1 MRPKDAATVQRYPI
15 SMNITLPRIIQQ
27 RSLRLIS
34 IGFALYA
41 LIAGAVCFSGWALD
55 FPRLTDWLNDDVS
68 IQPNSAVLI
77 SLSGAAILLLHFGLH
92 RVALVVGAFVA
103 IGGALNLFQYI
114 VDADFGFNHQ
124 FMFDRP
130 WGRGATVA
138 PGRFG
143 PLASI
148 SFIFIGTSIVLL
160 GKPSD
165 KGRGNIPFLM
175 LTIALLMMFSLLGY
189 LFGARN
195 FYAIPGLS
203 AIALPTATMLMALT
217 LSVIVSVP
225 QYHPMRLLCERSSA
239 GSMARIMLP
248 IVVVMI
254 PLLVWLRVKGY
265 EIGLYDI
272 GTGRALGAA
281 ALMLGVVALMWIAL
295 MDLRRR
301 EHRERETDRRKD
313 EFLATL
319 AHELRNPL
327 APISNAVAMLKT
339 PGGDAARATET
350 IDRQLVHMVRLV
362 DDLLNL
368 SRITSGKLEI
378 RREHVEVAD
387 IVRQALDLTEPL
399 AHAAGQEITLDLPHQ
414 AIYLDADPVRL
425 AQALG
430 NLLNNA
436 SKFAGQGGQIKV
448 SVRLQDHNV
457 VIAVKDNGIG
467 IPVDKLEA
475 IFDMFWQVDKSLE
488 RTYNGLGIGLTLA
501 KRLVELHRGN
511 IQAYSEGAGKGA
523 ELVVRLPI
531 SIDQTPHLKAEP
543 RIKVPTRNR
552 ILIVDDNLD
561 SAHTLAEVLALAG
574 NEIFLAHDGDAALLA
589 ADQHRP
595 DAILLD
601 IGLPKLNGFDVC
613 RRIREQAWAKHTMII
628 AQTGWG
634 QEEDRHKSAG
644 AGFDSHLVKPVQ
656 LAELMTLLSSLPPRR

>member
-1 MRPKDAATVQRYPI
+1 MRPKDAATVQRDPI
-15 SMNITLPRIIQQ
+15 LMNINLPRIIQQ

-41 LIAGAVCFSGWALD
+41 LIAGAVCLGGWALD

-68 IQPNSAVLI
+68 IQPNTAVLI
-77 SLSGAAILLLHFGLH
+77 SLAGAAILLLHFGLH
-92 RVALVVGAFVA
+92 RVALVVGALVA

-124 FMFDRP
+124 LMFDRP

-143 PLASI
+143 PSASI
-148 SFIFIGTSIVLL
+148 SFIFIGASIVLL
-160 GKPSD
+160 GKHSD
-165 KGRGNIPFLM
+165 KGRDNIPALM
-175 LTIALLMMFSLLGY
+175 LAIALLMMFSLLGY

-203 AIALPTATMLMALT
+203 AIALPTATMLMALA

-248 IVVVMI
+248 IVVLMI
-254 PLLVWLRVKGY
+254 PLLIWVRVKGY

-281 ALMLGVVALMWIAL
+281 SLMLGVVALMWIAL

-378 RREHVEVAD
+378 RREHVDVAE
-387 IVRQALDLTEPL
+387 IVRQALELTEPL
-399 AHAAGQEITLDLPHQ
+399 ARAAGQEITLDLPPQ
-414 AIYLDADPVRL
+414 AIYLDVDPVRL
-425 AQALG
+425 VQALG

-436 SKFAGQGGQIKV
+436 SKFGGQGGAIKV

-457 VIAVKDNGIG
+457 VIAVNDNGIG
-467 IPVDKLEA
+467 IPAEKLDA
-475 IFDMFWQVDKSLE
+475 IFDMFWQVDQSLE

-501 KRLVELHRGN
+501 KRLVELHRGS
-511 IQAYSEGAGKGA
+511 IQAHSEGAGKGA

-531 SIDQTPHLKAEP
+531 SIDQAPQLKAEP
-543 RIKVPTRNR
+543 RINVPTRNR

-561 SAHTLAEVLALAG
+561 SAHTLAEVLTLAG

-613 RRIREQAWAKHTMII
+613 RRIREQAWGKNTMII

-656 LAELMTLLSSLPPRR
+656 LTELMTLLSSLPPRR